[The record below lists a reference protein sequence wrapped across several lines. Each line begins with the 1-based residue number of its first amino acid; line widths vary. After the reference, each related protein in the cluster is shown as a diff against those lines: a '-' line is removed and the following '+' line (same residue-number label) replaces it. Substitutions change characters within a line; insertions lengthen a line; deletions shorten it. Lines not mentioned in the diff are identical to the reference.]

1 MSNQAGVDKFI
12 GERNWGGFFD
22 ALDVDGSGT
31 LTHREFSK
39 WTETGSCDAIIKA
52 LDKFDVSS
60 DFFGSIE
67 ITHYRLN

>member
-1 MSNQAGVDKFI
+1 MSDQAEVVEFI
-12 GERNWGGFFD
+12 AERNWGGFFD
-22 ALDVDGSGT
+22 ALVDGSGT
-31 LTHREFSK
+31 LSHRKFSK
-39 WTETGSCDAIIKA
+39 WTETGSCDEIIKA